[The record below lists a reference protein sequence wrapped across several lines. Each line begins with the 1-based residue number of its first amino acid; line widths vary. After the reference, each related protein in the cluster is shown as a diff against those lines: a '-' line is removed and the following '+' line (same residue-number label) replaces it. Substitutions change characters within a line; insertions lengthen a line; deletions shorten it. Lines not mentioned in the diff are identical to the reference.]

1 MNAVALLREAAAAG
15 ITIRIVEGKARV
27 EGKPEPE
34 LLARLR
40 ETKAAIVEILTAT
53 RCRLCGERLRWTAPV
68 GVTYADGTAEC
79 QPCADREVGRI
90 VAAAERVTQSADALG
105 DEAELMLH
113 GELS

>member
-1 MNAVALLREAAAAG
+1 M
-15 ITIRIVEGKARV
+15 
-27 EGKPEPE
+27 
-34 LLARLR
+34 
-40 ETKAAIVEILTAT
+40 
-53 RCRLCGERLRWTAPV
+53 

-113 GELS
+113 GEL

>member
-15 ITIRIVEGKARV
+15 VTIRIVEGRAKV

-53 RCRLCGERLRWTAPV
+53 RCRLCGERLRWPGPV

-79 QPCADREVGRI
+79 QPCADAEAWRLFEAGRR
-90 VAAAERVTQSADALG
+90 AAESPDALA
-105 DEAELMLH
+105 DPAEVMLR
-113 GELS
+113 GELT